1 MHCDDHFSI
10 SVFFFPLAVDSSA
23 LSMQC
28 LCCESL
34 RKKKP
39 NNKNNQNYFYLLPLR
54 NEVLYKAVL

>member
-34 RKKKP
+34 RKKK
-39 NNKNNQNYFYLLPLR
+39 NTKNNQNYFYLLPLR
-54 NEVLYKAVL
+54 NEVLHKAVL